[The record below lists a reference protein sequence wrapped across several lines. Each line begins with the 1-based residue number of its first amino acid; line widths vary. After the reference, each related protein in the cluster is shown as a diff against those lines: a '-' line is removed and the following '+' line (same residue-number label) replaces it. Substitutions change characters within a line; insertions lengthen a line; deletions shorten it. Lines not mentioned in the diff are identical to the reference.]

1 MTWKADSVAR
11 VFAAIAK
18 FKSSNFSPELRDQME
33 DAAAAT
39 QKAFANL
46 RRIVYMETGDGP
58 PTAML
63 PMAVIDEVFGD
74 KSKDKDR
81 TLSSE
86 VLIMQPIFRF
96 FQLLC
101 ENHNLEL
108 QVNHWHTH
116 AQLFYGCLDFVR
128 NNPGEPVPE
137 ETLTQCVVQDLNCW
151 NHFHASTFMQSVL
164 SVFFVQF

>member
-1 MTWKADSVAR
+1 
-11 VFAAIAK
+11 
-18 FKSSNFSPELRDQME
+18 ME
-33 DAAAAT
+33 DAGAVT

-58 PTAML
+58 PTATM
-63 PMAVIDEVFGD
+63 PTTAIDEVFGD
-74 KSKDKDR
+74 KTKDKDK

-108 QVNHWHTH
+108 QVYERCCFSPQW
-116 AQLFYGCLDFVR
+116 F
-128 NNPGEPVPE
+128 
-137 ETLTQCVVQDLNCW
+137 
-151 NHFHASTFMQSVL
+151 SVGR
-164 SVFFVQF
+164 